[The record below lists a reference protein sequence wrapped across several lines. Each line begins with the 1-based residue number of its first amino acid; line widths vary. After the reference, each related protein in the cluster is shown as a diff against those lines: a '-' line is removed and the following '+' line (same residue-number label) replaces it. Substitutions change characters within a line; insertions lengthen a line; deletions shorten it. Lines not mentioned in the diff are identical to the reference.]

1 MASRD
6 LEKEYDPTQWSSR
19 IKDPKELLK
28 SHVEFGN
35 TGKIK

>member
-6 LEKEYDPTQWSSR
+6 IEKEYDPRFWSSR
-19 IKDPKELLK
+19 ITDPKKLLE

-35 TGKIK
+35 TGKN

>member
-6 LEKEYDPTQWSSR
+6 IEKEYDPRLWSSR
-19 IKDPKELLK
+19 ITDPKELLE

-35 TGKIK
+35 RGKY